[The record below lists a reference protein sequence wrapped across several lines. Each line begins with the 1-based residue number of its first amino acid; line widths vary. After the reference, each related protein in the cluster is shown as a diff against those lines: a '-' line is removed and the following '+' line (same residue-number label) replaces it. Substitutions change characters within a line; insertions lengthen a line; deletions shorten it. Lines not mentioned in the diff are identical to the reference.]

1 MTKHFFPTCSIV
13 LMCITSA
20 FSVISLIAAIKF
32 NGYHLYA
39 MSFTMAIITLSIYR
53 DYRRETPRKS
63 ITVHIN
69 SFNRVRKAISTLNM
83 NVIIHPKG
91 EWVEIV
97 YPQIESDRLTNL
109 LFRNQ
114 VKIHQ

>member
-1 MTKHFFPTCSIV
+1 M
-13 LMCITSA
+13 
-20 FSVISLIAAIKF
+20 AAIALE
-32 NGYHLYA
+32 GYHLYA
-39 MSFTMAIITLSIYR
+39 ISFGVALLTLSMYR
-53 DYRRETPRKS
+53 DYRRETPRKK

-69 SFNRVRKAISTLNM
+69 SFHRVQERICILNM
-83 NVIIHPKG
+83 DVIIHQQG

-97 YPQIESDRLTNL
+97 YPEIESDRLNRL

>member
-1 MTKHFFPTCSIV
+1 MFSI
-13 LMCITSA
+13 C
-20 FSVISLIAAIKF
+20 SLIAAIII

-39 MSFTMAIITLSIYR
+39 ISFGMAILTLSMYR
-53 DYRRETPRKS
+53 DYMRETPRKK

-69 SFNRVRKAISTLNM
+69 SFHRVQERIGMLNM
-83 NVIIHPKG
+83 DVIIHQQG

-97 YPQIESDRLTNL
+97 YPEIESERLTRL

-114 VKIHQ
+114 VKIHN

>member
-1 MTKHFFPTCSIV
+1 MTKHYFPVCSII
-13 LMCITSA
+13 LICITST
-20 FSVISLIAAIKF
+20 FSLGCLIAAIIM

-39 MSFTMAIITLSIYR
+39 FSFGLAILSLSLFR

-69 SFNRVRKAISTLNM
+69 SFNRVQQTIKLLNM
-83 NVIIHPKG
+83 DVIIHQEG

-97 YPQIESDRLTNL
+97 YPQIESERLNRL

-114 VKIHQ
+114 VKIHN